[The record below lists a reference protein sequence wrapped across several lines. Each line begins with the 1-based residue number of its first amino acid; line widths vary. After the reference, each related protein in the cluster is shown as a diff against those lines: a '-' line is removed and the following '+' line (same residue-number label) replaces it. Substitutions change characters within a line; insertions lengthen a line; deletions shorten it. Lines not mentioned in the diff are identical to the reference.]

1 MQKKGRDKMGVSDTV
16 ATLYLQLGIAGATL
30 LILLVFIIL
39 LFRFVTKDNKR
50 VDKLCDKIDLLVSSY
65 SENTKMLNEVL
76 VCNDKDQKS
85 IVKLLTDINVSV
97 LDTQRRIVRIDD
109 RTYHCLGRHDKDK
122 KDGERP

>member
-1 MQKKGRDKMGVSDTV
+1 MEVSDAI

-65 SENTKMLNEVL
+65 AENTKMLNEVL
-76 VCNDKDQKS
+76 VSNDKDQETT
-85 IVKLLTDINVSV
+85 IRLLESLNAVA
-97 LDTQRRIVRIDD
+97 LDTQKRVVRIDD
-109 RTYHCLGRHDKDK
+109 RTYKCLGNPSEKFKRGGDQNA
-122 KDGERP
+122 G